1 MIKNHSLEKNI
12 VRLYNCYVLSQ
23 NQNGGNDELSFIIK
37 KRLDKKIVELKNL
50 EGGTFN
56 EETIK
61 IKLVELILQQLANT
75 DIQQKVNNEIINLNN
90 EIKMNNH
97 QFPFIIQNNI
107 IIKHIIIYI
116 IFNEK
121 LNILDIFKEIFN
133 NNNQVGGVPKTGTEH
148 FIEFLTLNTCP
159 FIDYNI
165 ENDFKNL
172 LLRKIFEILSVINL
186 QDIIINLFENPLKT
200 FGQIWEQPG
209 RMFNNIKEDFGELKE
224 ILLKIKIL

>member
-1 MIKNHSLEKNI
+1 M
-12 VRLYNCYVLSQ
+12 
-23 NQNGGNDELSFIIK
+23 
-37 KRLDKKIVELKNL
+37 DKKIVELKNL

-148 FIEFLTLNTCP
+148 FIEFITLNTCP

-186 QDIIINLFENPLKT
+186 QDIISNLFENPLKT

-224 ILLKIKIL
+224 ILSKIKIL